1 MLEALGVFDT
11 QDDYSKYKDIITKS
25 LNDFDLERIAEN
37 VGKYYKETG
46 LPEIDWSAFSTWFF
60 INNPLVT
67 AEKRTLFEGI
77 FKQLED
83 LDTSLKSSLIDACLK
98 RYHAERIAFLAMEVA
113 EARKTDLAPV
123 QTELD
128 SYTVNSGKAND
139 MSVDVCTND
148 LDDLLTTVSHGS
160 GLNWRL
166 NALNESLGELHKG
179 RMCLF
184 AARPEVGKTTLLA
197 SECTFMAQ
205 QLPPEKKVLYFTNEE
220 DRESVNIRLWCSLLG
235 VDLATLKANRLHF
248 IAEHD
253 KLLHGDRNKII
264 VIGKWDMSVHDI
276 EYWLKNTDVGLIVI
290 DQLRKVRGFDEI
302 KGGIQRLERVFQT
315 AREWSKEY
323 APVLTVSQLDAEAEN
338 EQFPSMSRLYESKT
352 AVQGECD
359 VIVNIGQVDGSVPE
373 HARWL
378 NVVKNKLPTP
388 MVASLRHGKH
398 EVLIDPEIARYT

>member
-1 MLEALGVFDT
+1 MLEVLAVLDNLE
-11 QDDYSKYKDIITKS
+11 DYTKYKHLVLNH
-25 LNDFDLERIAEN
+25 LNDHDLKRLADG
-37 VGKYYKETG
+37 VGAFYDDTG
-46 LPEIDWSAFSTWFF
+46 VTALDWPSFSTWFF
-60 INNPLVT
+60 VKNPLI
-67 AEKRTLFEGI
+67 KDDKQTLFEGI
-77 FKQLED
+77 FKKLED
-83 LDTSLKSSLIDACLK
+83 VDTTIKSSLVDTFLE
-98 RYHAERIAFLAMEVA
+98 RYHAERIAFTAMEVA
-113 EARKTDLAPV
+113 EGRKTDLTPV

-128 SYTVNSGKAND
+128 TYVVNSGKAND

-276 EYWLKNTDVGLIVI
+276 EYWLKNTDVVLIVI